1 MDKKLQAFIGIML
14 FYAVLTYLVFPVG
27 FYYLINKSLVSAGH
41 GFIVGSLVS
50 IALWLGVGRKM
61 V

>member
-1 MDKKLQAFIGIML
+1 ML

>member
-14 FYAVLTYLVFPVG
+14 VYAVLTYLVFPVG